1 MAISKKI
8 KLDNG
13 VSLSYHTIKSIE
25 VTNNEI
31 IVLVDSFMSK
41 KYHDLAIKK
50 SNLLRE
56 QEILNEKFNEIY
68 LDEKAEK
75 ELNILANKI
84 NKLADEINKC
94 EPYEDYVL
102 IEEPI
107 VIPFIEDF
115 SINNIEKYLISLEQ
129 FKDAELVD

>member
-13 VSLSYHTIKSIE
+13 VGLSYHTIKSIE
-25 VTNNEI
+25 VTNNKI

-41 KYHDLAIKK
+41 KYYDLAMKK
-50 SNLLRE
+50 SNLLKE
-56 QEILNEKFNEIY
+56 QEILNEEFNKIY
-68 LDEKAEK
+68 LNEKAEK

-84 NKLADEINKC
+84 NKLADEINKY
-94 EPYEDYVL
+94 EPYENYVL